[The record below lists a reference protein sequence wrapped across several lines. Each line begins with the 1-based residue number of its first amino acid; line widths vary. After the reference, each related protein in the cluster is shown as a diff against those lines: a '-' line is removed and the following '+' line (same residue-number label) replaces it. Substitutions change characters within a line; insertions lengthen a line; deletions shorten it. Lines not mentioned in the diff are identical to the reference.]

1 MMRALSL
8 IAPLLWATLTGC
20 AGAPKENFY
29 VLSASV
35 PRERVQMAA
44 SMPNIRIVI
53 GPVAIS
59 EIVDRP
65 QLVTRS
71 APHQVAILEQ
81 ERWAESLKGQ
91 ISRVVAENLAML
103 LGTPQVSV
111 FAQGGVSD
119 ADYRVTLEVQR
130 FESVLNEAV
139 TVEALWV
146 IHHSVGGKLTGGHS
160 LVHEPVASPGYNG
173 LVAAHSH
180 ALGSISHDIAAA
192 LRDTAVGRP
201 ATVTV
206 PGKANLEA
214 K

>member
-1 MMRALSL
+1 MMRVLSL

-20 AGAPKENFY
+20 AAAPKENFY
-29 VLSASV
+29 MLSASV
-35 PRERVQMAA
+35 PLEQAQMAA

-91 ISRVVAENLAML
+91 ISRVVAENIAVL
-103 LGTPQVSV
+103 LGTPHVSV

-139 TVEALWV
+139 TIEALWV
-146 IHHSVGGKLTGGHS
+146 IHRSVGGKPTNGHS
-160 LVHEPVASPGYNG
+160 LIREPVASPGYNG

-192 LRDTAVGRP
+192 LRDTAAGSP
-201 ATVTV
+201 ATVVV
-206 PGKANLEA
+206 PGKSNLEA